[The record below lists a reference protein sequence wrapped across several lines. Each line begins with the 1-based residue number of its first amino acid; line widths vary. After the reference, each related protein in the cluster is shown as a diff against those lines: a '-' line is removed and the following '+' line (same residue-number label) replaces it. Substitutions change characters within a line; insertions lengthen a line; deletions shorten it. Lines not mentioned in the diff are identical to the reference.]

1 MRPPNCSLSLG
12 HSRICVSGGFLSRPV
27 NDLAPLPRFRYK
39 WAVLWSLVALGF
51 LVALVQLRH
60 STLSPDPL
68 LERFLQL
75 AGSVLAFTF
84 AANALIRFRGMHDR
98 ISLILAFGFGL
109 AGLIEMG
116 ANLLPPF
123 SGSGLA
129 AGAALTVPLSWMVS
143 RTLLAALMVAA
154 LLVERTLPL
163 SRDPNKEIAW
173 SLFLVGV
180 VSYLT
185 SVLFFASP
193 VAPKVYPHA
202 FLPRPWDLIPAA
214 IFLIASMGFWKRL
227 KHVDSA
233 MDRALCLS
241 AVISVAC
248 HVIMVQS
255 RARFDVASTT
265 AQFFEVVGYII
276 VLGGA
281 LLDNAKLFDQVSH
294 LAISDPLT
302 GLANYRRLLE
312 VMEQELQ
319 RAQRT
324 GRGFAVLLLDLDR
337 LKKIN
342 DSHGHLVG
350 SEALKRLAHVLR
362 LHCRAMDTAARY
374 GGDEFALVLPEAE
387 EIVAL
392 QVTDRIRKRLW
403 EDGLKPQISVS
414 AGVAIYPRDGFT
426 IEKLLN
432 AADEALYS
440 MKAGRAT
447 SENKEVLQ
455 GQTHSERGAVK
466 WHLGKEEGHFR

>member
-1 MRPPNCSLSLG
+1 M
-12 HSRICVSGGFLSRPV
+12 
-27 NDLAPLPRFRYK
+27 
-39 WAVLWSLVALGF
+39 
-51 LVALVQLRH
+51 
-60 STLSPDPL
+60 
-68 LERFLQL
+68 LERFLEL

-116 ANLLPPF
+116 ANLLPPY
-123 SGSGLA
+123 GSFVLTSHM
-129 AGAALTVPLSWMVS
+129 ALTVPLSWMVS
-143 RTLLAALMVAA
+143 RTLLALLLVAA
-154 LLVERTLPL
+154 LLVERSLPL

-185 SVLFFASP
+185 SVLFFAAP
-193 VAPKVYPHA
+193 VAPKVYPQA

-214 IFLIASMGFWKRL
+214 IFLVASIGFWKRL
-227 KHVDSA
+227 KHVDSM
-233 MDRALCLS
+233 MDRALFLS
-241 AVISVAC
+241 AVISVAS
-248 HVIMVQS
+248 HVAMTQS
-255 RARFDVASTT
+255 TMRFDVTSTT
-265 AQFFEVVGYII
+265 AQFLDVVAYAV

-281 LLDNAKLFDQVSH
+281 LVDNAKLFDQVSR

-324 GRGFAVLLLDLDR
+324 GRGFAVLLLDLDG

-342 DSHGHLVG
+342 DSHGHLIG
-350 SEALKRLAHVLR
+350 SQALKRLAHVLR
-362 LHCRAMDTAARY
+362 LHCRGMDTAARY

-403 EDGLKPQISVS
+403 EDGQEPQISVS
-414 AGVAIYPRDGFT
+414 AGVAIYPRDGFS

-440 MKAGRAT
+440 MKAAKSSPAT
-447 SENKEVLQ
+447 REVFQ
-455 GQTHSERGAVK
+455 GQTHREQGAVK
-466 WHLGKEEGHFR
+466 WHLGKGETGKLFG

>member
-1 MRPPNCSLSLG
+1 MGFIASL
-12 HSRICVSGGFLSRPV
+12 LS
-27 NDLAPLPRFRYK
+27 
-39 WAVLWSLVALGF
+39 
-51 LVALVQLRH
+51 LRH
-60 STLSPDPL
+60 STITPDPM
-68 LERFLQL
+68 LERFLEL

-116 ANLLPPF
+116 ANLLPPY
-123 SGSGLA
+123 SSAVLTPHI
-129 AGAALTVPLSWMVS
+129 ALTVPLSWMVS
-143 RTLLAALMVAA
+143 RTLLALLLVAA
-154 LLVERTLPL
+154 LLVERSLPL

-185 SVLFFASP
+185 SVLFFAVP

-214 IFLIASMGFWKRL
+214 IFLVASIGFWKRL
-227 KHVDSA
+227 KHVDSM
-233 MDRALCLS
+233 MDRALFLC
-241 AVISVAC
+241 AVISVAS
-248 HVIMVQS
+248 HLAMTQS
-255 RARFDVASTT
+255 TTRFDVTSTT
-265 AQFFEVVGYII
+265 AQLLEVVAYAV

-281 LLDNAKLFDQVSH
+281 LVDNAKLFDQVSR

-312 VMEQELQ
+312 VMELELQ

-324 GRGFAVLLLDLDR
+324 GRGFAVLLLDLDG

-342 DSHGHLVG
+342 DNHGHLIG
-350 SEALKRLAHVLR
+350 SQALKRLAHVLR
-362 LHCRAMDTAARY
+362 MHCRGMDTAARY

-403 EDGLKPQISVS
+403 EDGQEPQVSVS
-414 AGVAIYPRDGFT
+414 AGVAIYPRDGFS

-440 MKAGRAT
+440 MKAAKSSSAANG
-447 SENKEVLQ
+447 VLQ
-455 GQTHSERGAVK
+455 GQAHRERGAVK
-466 WHLGKEEGHFR
+466 WHLGKGETGKLFG

>member
-1 MRPPNCSLSLG
+1 
-12 HSRICVSGGFLSRPV
+12 
-27 NDLAPLPRFRYK
+27 
-39 WAVLWSLVALGF
+39 VAF
-51 LVALVQLRH
+51 IVALVPLRH

-123 SGSGLA
+123 SAPGLA
-129 AGAALTVPLSWMVS
+129 ASAALTVPLSWMVS
-143 RTLLAALMVAA
+143 RTLLAALLVAA

-202 FLPRPWDLIPAA
+202 FLPRPWDLIPGA
-214 IFLIASMGFWKRL
+214 IFLVASIGFWKRL
-227 KHVDSA
+227 HHVDSA
-233 MDRALCLS
+233 MDRALFLS
-241 AVISVAC
+241 AVINVAC
-248 HVIMVQS
+248 HAIMTQS
-255 RARFDVASTT
+255 RARFDSASTT

-281 LLDNAKLFDQVSH
+281 LLDNAKLFDQVSR

-312 VMEQELQ
+312 VMELELQ

-362 LHCRAMDTAARY
+362 LHCRGMDTAARY

-403 EDGLKPQISVS
+403 EDGQEPQISVS
-414 AGVAIYPRDGFT
+414 AGVAIYPRDGFS

-440 MKAGRAT
+440 MKAGKSS
-447 SENKEVLQ
+447 SEGKEMLQ

-466 WHLGKEEGHFR
+466 WHLGKGERERHFR